1 MDTIELKESGNS
13 HAHCVLS
20 CIPFFPH
27 PVKALTPKV
36 KLYMSWFFMRLN
48 TNVLIISSP
57 QTIGIYGELTD
68 NVPEQW
74 QTVSG
79 SQNIEQ

>member
-1 MDTIELKESGNS
+1 
-13 HAHCVLS
+13 
-20 CIPFFPH
+20 
-27 PVKALTPKV
+27 
-36 KLYMSWFFMRLN
+36 MSRFFMRLN
-48 TNVLIISSP
+48 IVILIMSSP

-79 SQNIEQ
+79 SQYIEQKVVLKT